1 VSFSEFYN
9 FTYTHPEYLLPVG
22 AAIMV
27 VLFILKRPAAAIY
40 VALIPLVNWS
50 FANVPTIKMP
60 DGGEWAPFAVVTGLV
75 LVVRDF
81 AQREVGHKIFFFM
94 ALGLILSALTS
105 PPQIVLASGLA
116 FALSET
122 VDWAIF
128 TFTKRPLSKRILWSC
143 AASAP
148 LDTLVFLFGANMVI
162 PGILAWSTALT
173 SIASKLSGAFV
184 VWLIIRNREEKAAAL
199 PIESA
204 PIGFA
209 TPSREVGD

>member
-1 VSFSEFYN
+1 MTFLDFYN

-22 AAIMV
+22 AAIMA
-27 VLFILKRPAAAIY
+27 VLFVLKRPASAIY
-40 VALIPLVNWS
+40 VAIIPLVNWT

-60 DGGEWAPFAVVTGLV
+60 DGGEWAPFAVVTGLT

-105 PPQIVLASGLA
+105 PPEIVLASGLA

-184 VWLIIRNREEKAAAL
+184 VWLIIRRREQKAGVAGTAGADV
-199 PIESA
+199 A
-204 PIGFA
+204 PKTA
-209 TPSREVGD
+209 

>member
-1 VSFSEFYN
+1 
-9 FTYTHPEYLLPVG
+9 
-22 AAIMV
+22 
-27 VLFILKRPAAAIY
+27 
-40 VALIPLVNWS
+40 
-50 FANVPTIKMP
+50 MP

-105 PPQIVLASGLA
+105 PPEIVLASGLA
-116 FALSET
+116 FAISET

-148 LDTLVFLFGANMVI
+148 LDTLVFLIGANMVI

-184 VWLIIRNREEKAAAL
+184 VWLIIRQREEKAATSPA
-199 PIESA
+199 ESA

-209 TPSREVGD
+209 TPSRELGD

>member
-1 VSFSEFYN
+1 MDFLSFYN

-22 AAIMV
+22 AAIMA
-27 VLFILKRPAAAIY
+27 VLFWLKRPASAIY

-50 FANVPTIKMP
+50 FANVPTIRMP
-60 DGGEWAPFAVVTGLV
+60 DGGEWAPFAIVTGLV

-94 ALGLILSALTS
+94 GLGLLLSALTS
-105 PPQIVLASGLA
+105 PPQIVVASGVA
-116 FALSET
+116 FAVSET

-143 AASAP
+143 ACSAP
-148 LDTLVFLFGANMVI
+148 LDTLVFLFGANMVT
-162 PGILAWSTALT
+162 PGVLAWSTALT
-173 SIASKLSGAFV
+173 SIASKLSGAVV
-184 VWLIIRNREEKAAAL
+184 VWLIIKQREEKAGQGAAAG
-199 PIESA
+199 A

-209 TPSREVGD
+209 APSAQGRE